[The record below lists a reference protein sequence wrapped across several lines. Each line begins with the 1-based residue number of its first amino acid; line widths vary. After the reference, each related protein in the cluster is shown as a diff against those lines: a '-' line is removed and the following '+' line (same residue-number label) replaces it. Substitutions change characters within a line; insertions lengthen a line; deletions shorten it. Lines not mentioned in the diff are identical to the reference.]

1 MTATILTSHL
11 DIIQIQTRL
20 QSTMTTNAGSRQA
33 HNALVERNGSMRGNR
48 DVLRYI
54 HYG

>member
-1 MTATILTSHL
+1 MTATILTSPL

-33 HNALVERNGSMRGNR
+33 HVALYERNGAMRWNR

>member
-1 MTATILTSHL
+1 MTATILTSPL
-11 DIIQIQTRL
+11 DIVQIQTRL

-33 HNALVERNGSMRGNR
+33 HDAFFERNGSMRWNR
-48 DVLRYI
+48 DVQRYI